1 MKLPLT
7 GSQTVGPFFSIGL
20 NHLNVEA
27 LASHGLGEPS
37 ADAEGLAVV
46 GLLTTEG
53 LLAIEG
59 RVLDSD
65 GVPVPDVF
73 LEVWHAAPDGS
84 YPSQETSEAMRSHC
98 SGFARVAASS
108 DGTFRFTTKKPG
120 VVPYDAERSQA
131 PHLLVLLFM
140 RGLLRNLVTRI
151 YLPDEPAN
159 ESDPVLQL
167 VPAERRGTLIAQS
180 RAPGLL
186 QWDIVLR
193 AAPDSAAETVFFA
206 W

>member
-20 NHLNVEA
+20 NHLNREA
-27 LASHGLGEPS
+27 NPSHDLDAPPS
-37 ADAEGLAVV
+37 AHAEM
-46 GLLTTEG
+46 LTV
-53 LLAIEG
+53 EG

-84 YPSQETSEAMRSHC
+84 YPSQDTFQGMGTGCH
-98 SGFARVAASS
+98 GFARVAASPE
-108 DGTFRFTTKKPG
+108 GTFRFTTRKPG
-120 VVPYDAERSQA
+120 QVAYDAESLQA

-140 RGLLRNLVTRI
+140 RGLLRNLVTRM
-151 YLPDEPAN
+151 YFPDESAN

-167 VPAERRGTLIAQS
+167 VPANRRATLIAQPS
-180 RAPGLL
+180 APGLL
-186 QWDIVLR
+186 RWDVILR
-193 AAPDSAAETVFFA
+193 AATDSAAETVFFA